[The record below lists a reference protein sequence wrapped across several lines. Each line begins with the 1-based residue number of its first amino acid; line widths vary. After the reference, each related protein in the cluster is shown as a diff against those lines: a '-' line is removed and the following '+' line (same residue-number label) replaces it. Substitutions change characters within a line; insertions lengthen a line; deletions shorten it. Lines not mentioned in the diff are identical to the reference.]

1 MVVDDA
7 SRNLYV
13 AQEDIGIWRVPVPF
27 GRGAPVLVDRTKGS
41 GVPATYDEA
50 TEECVPSGPDPGF
63 GGRHLTADVEGLEIV
78 PRRGKAP
85 LLVASSQGDN
95 TFATYERDGTRYR
108 RGFAVVD
115 GAVDDGERLR
125 RPGDHPVPLGA
136 RYPGGPAVVQDGDD
150 TPAGESSNVTFVRWD
165 TIARGLRL

>member
-108 RGFAVVD
+108 GGFAVVD
-115 GAVDDGERLR
+115 GAVDGSSDCDGLAIS
-125 RPGDHPVPLGA
+125 PVPLGA
-136 RYPGGPAVVQDGDD
+136 RYPDGPAVVQDGDD